1 MKTKQS
7 RKLLMTVLAWLVA
20 GAVFFPIFWMTLAA
34 FKTEIDAVS
43 IPPKLFFTP
52 TFENYLAVSPRH
64 CVDRVAVDHSVLE
77 RGVLELEPVGRQG
90 RPADRFHCLVLEP
103 GGPVLGQAVGGFHAG
118 RRAHPDLRL
127 ADAETTGA
135 RPDFRR

>member
-43 IPPKLFFTP
+43 IPPRLFFTP
-52 TFENYLAVSPRH
+52 TFENYLAVSQRADYFKFAWNSVVISVGSTILSLLLAIPAAYAMTFFPTPR
-64 CVDRVAVDHSVLE
+64 
-77 RGVLELEPVGRQG
+77 
-90 RPADRFHCLVLEP
+90 
-103 GGPVLGQAVGGFHAG
+103 
-118 RRAHPDLRL
+118 
-127 ADAETTGA
+127 
-135 RPDFRR
+135 